1 MNVKVD
7 GIVVCVRSKPF
18 VNKLIAVVFVFGH
31 CDIEHFADFYLPV
44 LIHWF
49 ASQLTYLLSQVMAFS
64 YVRSSMPRSPFFAS

>member
-7 GIVVCVRSKPF
+7 GLIVCVRCKPF

-31 CDIEHFADFYLPV
+31 CDIEHFADFFLPV

-49 ASQLTYLLSQVMAFS
+49 VSQLTYLEAVSILLDKSK
-64 YVRSSMPRSPFFAS
+64 RCRDE